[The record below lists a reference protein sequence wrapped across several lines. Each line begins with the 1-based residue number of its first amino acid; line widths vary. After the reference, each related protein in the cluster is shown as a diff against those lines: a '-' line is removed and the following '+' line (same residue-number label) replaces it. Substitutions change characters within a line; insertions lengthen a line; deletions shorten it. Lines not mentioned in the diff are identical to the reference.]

1 MAGHITASRRILVV
15 NPNTN
20 RAVTDLI
27 RTSASHVL
35 PSGTAADVVNPDGG
49 PDVIESDVDKAHA
62 EACVLDFLSGVN
74 LAPYRAIVMACFDD
88 LALERLRSR
97 LSIPVVG
104 TFESG
109 LLSIR
114 ARANRIGILTTFA
127 GAVVGIETL
136 LDRYGTNGVGCVRA
150 AEIGVAD
157 AASTDA
163 PILDAIERT
172 AREMIA
178 TASVDGILLG
188 SGGLTGRADA
198 LSKKCGIPVIGAVEA
213 AIGIAA
219 VL

>member
-1 MAGHITASRRILVV
+1 MADCITASQRILVV

-20 RAVTDLI
+20 ATVTDLI
-27 RTSASHVL
+27 RASIGHAL
-35 PSGTAADVVNPDGG
+35 PQGVAADVINPERG
-49 PDVIESDVDKAHA
+49 PNVIESDADKADA
-62 EACVLDFLSGVN
+62 EACVLDFLSATD
-74 LAPYRAIVMACFDD
+74 LTHYRAIVMACFDD
-88 LALERLRSR
+88 LALERLRSQ

-127 GAVVGIETL
+127 GAIPGINVL
-136 LDRYGTNGVGCVRA
+136 LDRYGGSGVCCVRA

-157 AASTDA
+157 AASTSA
-163 PILDAIERT
+163 STLNTIERT
-172 AREMIA
+172 AKDMIA

-188 SGGLTGRADA
+188 SGGLTGRAST
-198 LSKKCGIPVIGAVEA
+198 LEKICGIPVVGGVEA